1 MSPKTSRPFEQ
12 RVGKILTL
20 AHLTVC
26 VVLLLAGAGFIF
38 WEQWNAQ
45 GEKTAVLAV
54 NELRILATSTQRI
67 VLQVVRQNQASGS
80 DKDRLAAECKK
91 SLASFKSLSSKLRD
105 GERGTEEARRLRQD
119 LESKADRLVRRIEA
133 ILSMKPGIAL
143 TREDY
148 ESLYLLAVELTGQLD
163 KISDHETQQASERAE
178 RHQTLNWIFSGLL
191 AAFTATAFFAV
202 FRPLTRKLAREAG
215 SLEQS
220 AGLLLQK
227 KAFAERGTTAWSL
240 FVCHA
245 SQRIRKAV
253 HDIVTRAGALEQEL
267 IAKKSGENADYAAW
281 IRERGSQILGVVN
294 DTLNLG
300 FIESR
305 LTPLMPRAVHL
316 SRLLQDMTPHLQPA
330 AENKGLVY
338 TLNLHPADVWVMGD
352 ADQIWRMVEKIF
364 DNAIK
369 YTRHGE
375 VSITVSALPDGRVT
389 IAVRDTGC
397 GIPPNALPH
406 IFEPQPY
413 EEEAEAGLEHGL
425 GINLSVAQQLATHM
439 GSVISVHSEMD
450 KGTTFLIDM
459 PGCTED
465 GQLLTKA

>member
-1 MSPKTSRPFEQ
+1 MSPETAPNFEQ
-12 RVGKILTL
+12 RVGKLLTL
-20 AHLTVC
+20 AHAAVC
-26 VVLLLAGAGFIF
+26 AGLLLAGVGFIL

-45 GEKTAVLAV
+45 TEKTAVLAIH
-54 NELRILATSTQRI
+54 ELRIMSTSTQKI
-67 VLQVVRQNQASGS
+67 VLQVFRQNQAPDS
-80 DKDRLAAECKK
+80 DKQRLATECKK
-91 SLASFKSLSSKLRD
+91 SLADFKNFSSSLSD
-105 GERGTEEARRLRQD
+105 GERGSKEARQLHRD
-119 LESKADRLVRRIEA
+119 LKSKTDRFVRRTEA
-133 ILSMKPGIAL
+133 ILSMKSGAVP

-148 ESLYLLAVELTGQLD
+148 ESLYLLAAELTGQLN
-163 KISDHETQQASERAE
+163 KISDHESQEARAGAD
-178 RHQTLNWIFSGLL
+178 RHQTLNWVFLGILTVL
-191 AAFTATAFFAV
+191 TTTAFFAV
-202 FRPLTRKLAREAG
+202 FHPLTGKLALEAG
-215 SLEQS
+215 SLEKS

-245 SQRIRKAV
+245 GQRIRKAV
-253 HDIVTRAGALEQEL
+253 NDIVTRATRLEQEL
-267 IAKKSGENADYAAW
+267 TAKKSGENADYAAW
-281 IRERGSQILGVVN
+281 IRERGTQILGVVN
-294 DTLNLG
+294 DALNLA

-316 SRLLQDMTPHLQPA
+316 SRLLQAMTPYLQPA
-330 AENKGLVY
+330 AENKGLIY
-338 TLNLHPADVWVMGD
+338 AINLPPADVWVMGD
-352 ADQIWRMVEKIF
+352 ADQIWRMIEKIF

-397 GIPPNALPH
+397 GISSDALPH

-413 EEEAEAGLEHGL
+413 EEEAEASLEHGL

-439 GSVISVHSEMD
+439 GSVISVHSEID

-465 GQLLTKA
+465 GRLLTKN